1 MQQQRQ
7 QLLQSPGNLVEATAT
22 TVSLMSATDI
32 TPVAAEADNENVAA
46 DSDSDVV
53 TVDDNTVIVM
63 DYTETTIKACGS
75 IDGATT
81 AVV

>member
-1 MQQQRQ
+1 MAFFA
-7 QLLQSPGNLVEATAT
+7 LVFVYGPLSSPSSTFFR
-22 TVSLMSATDI
+22 SATDI

-53 TVDDNTVIVM
+53 TVDDNTVIAM
-63 DYTETTIKACGS
+63 DYTETTIKAYGS

>member
-1 MQQQRQ
+1 
-7 QLLQSPGNLVEATAT
+7 
-22 TVSLMSATDI
+22 MSATDI

-53 TVDDNTVIVM
+53 TVDNTVIVM

-81 AVV
+81 TVV